1 MTRPFLVV
9 QLSDPHMG
17 ATWAD
22 PDPGAGLAAT
32 VERVLER
39 FPDPDA
45 VLVSGDLSDNGADTE
60 YEQARELLEPLG
72 APLYVLPGNHDDR
85 AALRRHFELPG
96 AGAGPVQYSADLG
109 PLRLVVIDT
118 TRPGEDPGELDGE
131 RLAWL
136 DAELAAA
143 PDKPTLLAM
152 HHAPL
157 LTGVAAI
164 DEVGLASADRRAMG
178 DVVARHPQV
187 LRIVAGHVHMTI
199 TAELA
204 GRAVLAAPS
213 TYVQARLD
221 FDSDEVPLSGDP
233 PAFAVHTL
241 IDGELVSHV
250 EPVA

>member
-1 MTRPFLVV
+1 
-9 QLSDPHMG
+9 MG
-17 ATWAD
+17 GTWAD
-22 PDPGAGLAAT
+22 PDPLAGLAAT
-32 VERVLER
+32 VRRVRER

-45 VLVSGDLSDNGADTE
+45 VLVSGDLTDNGTDAE

-72 APLYVLPGNHDDR
+72 VPLYVLPGNHDDR

-96 AGAGPVQYSADLG
+96 AGAEPVQYSVDLG
-109 PLRLVVIDT
+109 PLRLVLIDT
-118 TRPGEDPGELDGE
+118 TRPGEDPGELDSE

-143 PDKPTLLAM
+143 PGTPTLLAM
-152 HHAPL
+152 HHAPV
-157 LTGVAAI
+157 LTGVPAI
-164 DEVGLASADRRAMG
+164 DEVGLASTDRRALG

-187 LRIVAGHVHMTI
+187 LRIVAGHVHLTI

-204 GRAVLAAPS
+204 GRPVLAAPS

-221 FDSDEVPLSGDP
+221 FNSEDVPLSGDP

-241 IDGELVSHV
+241 IDRELVSHV
-250 EPVA
+250 EPVT